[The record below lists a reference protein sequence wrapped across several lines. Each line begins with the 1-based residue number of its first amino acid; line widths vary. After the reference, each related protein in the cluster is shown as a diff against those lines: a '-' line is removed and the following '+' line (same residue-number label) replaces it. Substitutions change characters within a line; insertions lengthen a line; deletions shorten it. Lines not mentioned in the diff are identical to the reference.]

1 MATVWVEASGER
13 LRASRINE
21 ISAAEPGQLVLR
33 VSGHREPV
41 VVFLEGISDAERT
54 AAFADEL
61 LALIERHG
69 QPRAVAV
76 VIGYRAAR
84 PGYLPHWSVRDLRSL
99 EPIGLPPLDRDALP
113 PVELSEDQA
122 AKISQIQR
130 DGQQRRSAS

>member
-1 MATVWVEASGER
+1 MATVWVEAGGER

-21 ISAAEPGQLVLR
+21 VGAAEPGQLVLR

-41 VVFLEGISDAERT
+41 LIALDGIGDAERT
-54 AAFADEL
+54 ADFADEL

-76 VIGYRAAR
+76 VIGYRPAR

-122 AKISQIQR
+122 ARVAQFQR